1 MMRLSIVTPTYDAS
15 SPDQWSA
22 RWLDGDQPFSVLWVY
37 LGLANRGYGCRLN
50 GVRRFCSSI
59 SDDAE
64 PSGAPTK
71 GRIGLPEAG
80 KNLLGDDDQEWTRN
94 SMQNHMMPMASQD
107 ELDPARR
114 AMTNF
119 AEDTL
124 VSNMMNNTRCR

>member
-1 MMRLSIVTPTYDAS
+1 M
-15 SPDQWSA
+15 
-22 RWLDGDQPFSVLWVY
+22 LWVY

-94 SMQNHMMPMASQD
+94 SMQNHMMPMANQD